1 MLTVVL
7 RSLLQEYR
15 TRRMA
20 RFAVWVL
27 AYGAAVWVLD
37 RFGGGAPGLLWIL
50 FWITFIPSLAYYL
63 YRLGGFVRQRL
74 LWRLR
79 RRLIV
84 TYIFIAVVPILLI
97 VLLVGLGAYIINAQF
112 AAFLIALNLRD
123 HLNQLRQL
131 NRVVIHESRLTRA
144 PSPEALISDLERL
157 YANELSTH
165 TAGYPDLEI
174 TVRVGA
180 LVRAFRLNGER
191 LEKPVTVPVWLKP
204 EEFAEIVMDQGV
216 VGLRAGERT
225 STPVG
230 ELTVILSQPF
240 TPGLLDQLGM
250 GIGPVGLLT
259 PRGGPVPGGG
269 GAATSGTSLRTAETE
284 YANGATIRSKSL
296 RLAEPVNLLDPTV
309 VGTSTL
315 EPLLWG
321 GQTAQRIREPV
332 ILFVTSRIST
342 LNREMLAPLGR
353 FYRVYVIAFVAVAL
367 IFLVIELVA
376 LVIGIRL
383 TRTITHT
390 VDRLYDATERVK
402 TGDFSYRIGLP
413 ARDQLSALGEAFDS
427 MTASV
432 ERLLRES
439 QEKLRLESELGI
451 AREVQTQLFPQEVP
465 EVRGLQLYGVCKP
478 ARVVSGDYYDF
489 LQLGRDRVGLVL
501 GDVSGKGI
509 SAALLMAAIQ
519 SSLHAQY
526 SNAISPE
533 GVYAAAPI
541 STAQVVARLNR
552 QLYESTSREKY
563 ATFFHAVYDG
573 ATRRLTYTNAGHLP
587 PVLFRG
593 DAIERLD
600 KGGTAVGLFSDS
612 QYEQAVIQLE
622 PGDLLLAFSD
632 GITEPE
638 NIYGEQFGEERVLE
652 VARRTLVCS
661 PQVLVEEIYRTVSD
675 WTGSPELQD
684 DMTLLAAKAVS

>member
-20 RFAVWVL
+20 RFAAWVL
-27 AYGAAVWVLD
+27 AYGAAVWLLD
-37 RFGGGAPGLLWIL
+37 RFGAGAPRLLWIL
-50 FWITFIPSLAYYL
+50 FWITFIPSIAYYL

-191 LEKPVTVPVWLKP
+191 LEKPVAVPVWLKP
-204 EEFAEIVMDQGV
+204 DEFAEIVMDQGV

-259 PRGGPVPGGG
+259 PRGGPGPGG

-296 RLAEPVNLLDPTV
+296 RLAEPVNLLDSTV

-321 GQTAQRIREPV
+321 GQTAQRIKEPV

-390 VDRLYDATERVK
+390 VDRLHDATERVK

-451 AREVQTQLFPQEVP
+451 AREVQSQLFPQVVP
-465 EVRGLQLYGVCKP
+465 EVRGLELYGVCKP

-489 LQLGRDRVGLVL
+489 LQLGKDRVGLVL
-501 GDVSGKGI
+501 SDVSGKGI
-509 SAALLMAAIQ
+509 SAALLMASIQ
-519 SSLHAQY
+519 SSLRAQY
-526 SNAISPE
+526 GNAPSS
-533 GVYAAAPI
+533 GGGYAALPI
-541 STAQVVARLNR
+541 SAAEVVARLNC

-573 ATRRLTYTNAGHLP
+573 ATRQLTYTNAGHLP

-593 DAIERLD
+593 DTIERLD

-638 NIYGEQFGEERVLE
+638 NIYGEEFGEERVLE
-652 VARRTLVCS
+652 VARRTLACP
-661 PQVLVEEIYRTVSD
+661 PQVLVEEIYGAVID

-684 DMTLLAAKAVS
+684 DMTLLAAKAVG